1 MNVKVEMNTELGSDV
16 RVTNTELGNEGRGM
30 NTVLAVMAGL

>member
-30 NTVLAVMAGL
+30 NTFLAVMAGL